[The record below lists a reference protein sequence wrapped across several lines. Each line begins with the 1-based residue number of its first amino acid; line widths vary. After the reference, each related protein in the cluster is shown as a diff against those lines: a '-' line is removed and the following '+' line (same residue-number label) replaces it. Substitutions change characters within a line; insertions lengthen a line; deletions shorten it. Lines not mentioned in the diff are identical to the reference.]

1 MGTLANITT
10 ITDTQSYKTL
20 ENQNTLKTR
29 VKQNVFNQ
37 LIYNQDSGK
46 DLHGIQVK
54 KRLSKKLTENG
65 TLNQNEQRN
74 EKEVEIQNYNPL
86 D

>member
-20 ENQNTLKTR
+20 DNQNHVKTR
-29 VKQNVFNQ
+29 IKPNVFNQ

-54 KRLSKKLTENG
+54 KRLSKKLTDTG
-65 TLNQNEQRN
+65 TLNQKDQRTDT
-74 EKEVEIQNYNPL
+74 E
-86 D
+86 